1 MITKISDKDDTYQVG
16 VNNVGYITEWSVG
29 KDTVDIFRIAD
40 VNDKIIV
47 FHGFTHNDYVVEHD
61 DEPVPDG
68 QLDIWSMLK

>member
-16 VNNVGYITEWSVG
+16 VNNVGYIREWSVG

-40 VNDKIIV
+40 ENDKIIV

-61 DEPVPDG
+61 DESVPGG

>member
-40 VNDKIIV
+40 ENDKIIV
-47 FHGFTHNDYVVEHD
+47 FHGFTHSDYVVEHD
-61 DEPVPDG
+61 DEPVAGG
-68 QLDIWSMLK
+68 QISIFDI